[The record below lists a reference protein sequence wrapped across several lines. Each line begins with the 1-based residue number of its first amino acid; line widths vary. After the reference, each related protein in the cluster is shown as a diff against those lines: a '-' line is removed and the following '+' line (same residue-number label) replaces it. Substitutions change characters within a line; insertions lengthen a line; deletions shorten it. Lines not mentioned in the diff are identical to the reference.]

1 MKKVSIFIIVTLI
14 ITIFTA
20 CSSNTNSIISNLKLE
35 KTDDSKAMAYII
47 NHPTEEQ
54 LKKVPNLET
63 YEHENSNKEESF
75 LFVPISNKSTIK
87 VFQLSFENNKLQ
99 EEKMLYQTDDS
110 KDYALYVKTFRPEG
124 IPFLKITIEN
134 EGSVGEYIVSY
145 NGKDGIPDIEI
156 VNKTQ

>member
-99 EEKMLYQTDDS
+99 EEKMLYQTDGS
-110 KDYALYVKTFRPEG
+110 KDYALYVKTFRPDG

-145 NGKDGIPDIEI
+145 SGQDGIPDVEV
-156 VNKTQ
+156 VNKTH